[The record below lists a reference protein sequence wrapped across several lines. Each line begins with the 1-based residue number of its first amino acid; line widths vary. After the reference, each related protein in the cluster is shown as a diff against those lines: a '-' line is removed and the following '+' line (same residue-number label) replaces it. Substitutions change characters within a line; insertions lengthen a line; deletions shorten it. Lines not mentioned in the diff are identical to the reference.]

1 MGSGIIRYVFSKDHC
16 THGLE
21 KKCVERGKTGRM
33 VAHREEMVVLV
44 QRRDDVARTGVV
56 AMGMEKKRQL
66 SEPVKVSPSTVWWQ
80 IQSLWG
86 G

>member
-1 MGSGIIRYVFSKDHC
+1 
-16 THGLE
+16 
-21 KKCVERGKTGRM
+21 M

-56 AMGMEKKRQL
+56 AMGMEKKGQL

-86 G
+86 VNIQISNKFMKE

>member
-1 MGSGIIRYVFSKDHC
+1 
-16 THGLE
+16 
-21 KKCVERGKTGRM
+21 M

-56 AMGMEKKRQL
+56 AMGMEKKGQL